1 MRGSHE
7 GINVMADVAS
17 LAVGLHLNAAN
28 FKSQLLGAYGDAE
41 NQSKRFNRNAQADA
55 KKTEDAYKK
64 VGLSI
69 SGMASRLA
77 GLAGAGLSIS
87 TIITT
92 SRQYGQALSD
102 LQAITGA
109 TADEMKALDLA
120 AQEMGRTTE
129 YSASQAAEALKLMAS
144 AKPELLKTSDG
155 LQQATN
161 SALIL
166 AQAAGT
172 TLPDATRTLAL
183 SLNQYGASAQEADRY
198 INVLAAGAKYGSSEI
213 TDTAAAIKNGGVAAA
228 QAGVGF
234 EQLNAAIQ
242 VLAEREVKG
251 GQAGTALR
259 NVILNLEK
267 GTDKSLKPSVVG
279 LSQALT
285 NLSGKNLSTAQAVKL
300 FGVENLNAAS
310 ILVQNRSKIDELT
323 ASLTGTKT
331 AHEQASIRVNN
342 LNGDLLGLSSAF
354 EGMVIKIGQSSNG
367 PLRSGI
373 QTATEALNGLA
384 DNFNTVSSIALYSL
398 IPVLSTKLT
407 AGLRENIAAWRE
419 SQAAVKA
426 RALADADIARKTL
439 DSTAAI
445 LKQNDA
451 EFGHY
456 RQMERT
462 AKQYGMNISYQD
474 EFARLIRQ
482 ETEQTNL
489 ASQAKA
495 KLNVANRQ
503 LSISARAA
511 SVAVGLARGA
521 LAFVGGPF
529 GAAMLAGSA
538 LLYFHQRAQEARQS
552 AVNLKDAVV
561 ETTAALMQMSDKQLA
576 VKELDLGDQLDNQLG
591 EQEKLQEQLKYM
603 NKQIDQSNKQGW
615 IGDVFGNKKD
625 MQAARQRAEAD
636 LESVNQ
642 GIQKTRDNLENVGRA
657 RFLVQT
663 GIANYAS
670 QLASDIQKITSTTG
684 TLGDTPPPVWTGD
697 GNGDAAKKKQAN
709 QYEQL
714 RREVEQ
720 AHASSLE
727 RINLQEQESARKLA
741 EAAKK
746 NGASDADLQ
755 RALLMNAENY
765 QKQRLDLAAQY
776 SPTQETLR
784 KEQEASQNLAEL
796 FKARLLTEKDY
807 QTARITLARDTAKE
821 LLQAQADEIAVPK
834 LDIAGEVD
842 PLVSLRNQLAQRQ
855 SLLQAYYTGNAISK
869 DQYEMLMQKATKE
882 SADAQYQTSL
892 ELYRSQ
898 GELQSLAVGLLET
911 TQERSTNMLTG
922 MLTRTQSF
930 RDGMI
935 GLFSSLTQAVIKNLV
950 DMAAQALVT
959 SSIMQ
964 TIMGVV
970 GIGTSIAGGISGA
983 ASGAASGST
992 GTAIQNAGSN
1002 FQFNAKGGVYDS
1014 PSLSAYSNQI
1024 HDTPQFF
1031 AFAKGAGVFG
1041 EAGPEAIMPLTR
1053 AGDGSLGV
1061 RAVGGAQSASTTEGP
1076 KVWITISGDKTSTDS
1091 TSGFEEF
1098 GQQIGSFVE
1107 KKYRELQAK
1116 DMRPGGAIWNAVR
1129 GQR

>member
-1 MRGSHE
+1 
-7 GINVMADVAS
+7 MADVAS

-77 GLAGAGLSIS
+77 GLAGTGLSIS

-445 LKQNDA
+445 L
-451 EFGHY
+451 
-456 RQMERT
+456 
-462 AKQYGMNISYQD
+462 
-474 EFARLIRQ
+474 
-482 ETEQTNL
+482 TNN
-489 ASQAKA
+489 KDRM
-495 KLNVANRQ
+495 VE
-503 LSISARAA
+503 ID
-511 SVAVGLARGA
+511 VGLDGKIPQPGYIIG
-521 LAFVGGPF
+521 LADEL
-529 GAAMLAGSA
+529 LAG
-538 LLYFHQRAQEARQS
+538 RVNGGRIS
-552 AVNLKDAVV
+552 AVNGRVITLDRDTDAKAGDRLQLNLPSGISQARTIQSVNGRRQV
-561 ETTAALMQMSDKQLA
+561 TVTTAYSETPEVECVWVIESDDLYVQQYRVIG
-576 VKELDLGDQLDNQLG
+576 VKDNNNATYTITG
-591 EQEKLQEQLKYM
+591 VAHDPDKFPRIDTGAI
-603 NKQIDQSNKQGW
+603 IDQRPISV
-615 IGDVFGNKKD
+615 IPPGN
-625 MQAARQRAEAD
+625 QSPPENIVI
-636 LESVNQ
+636 SSYSVVNQ
-642 GIQKTRDNLENVGRA
+642 GI
-657 RFLVQT
+657 
-663 GIANYAS
+663 S
-670 QLASDIQKITSTTG
+670 
-684 TLGDTPPPVWTGD
+684 
-697 GNGDAAKKKQAN
+697 
-709 QYEQL
+709 
-714 RREVEQ
+714 VE
-720 AHASSLE
+720 
-727 RINLQEQESARKLA
+727 
-741 EAAKK
+741 
-746 NGASDADLQ
+746 
-755 RALLMNAENY
+755 
-765 QKQRLDLAAQY
+765 
-776 SPTQETLR
+776 T
-784 KEQEASQNLAEL
+784 
-796 FKARLLTEKDY
+796 
-807 QTARITLARDTAKE
+807 
-821 LLQAQADEIAVPK
+821 
-834 LDIAGEVD
+834 
-842 PLVSLRNQLAQRQ
+842 
-855 SLLQAYYTGNAISK
+855 
-869 DQYEMLMQKATKE
+869 MQ
-882 SADAQYQTSL
+882 
-892 ELYRSQ
+892 
-898 GELQSLAVGLLET
+898 V
-911 TQERSTNMLTG
+911 
-922 MLTRTQSF
+922 
-930 RDGMI
+930 
-935 GLFSSLTQAVIKNLV
+935 
-950 DMAAQALVT
+950 
-959 SSIMQ
+959 
-964 TIMGVV
+964 
-970 GIGTSIAGGISGA
+970 
-983 ASGAASGST
+983 
-992 GTAIQNAGSN
+992 
-1002 FQFNAKGGVYDS
+1002 
-1014 PSLSAYSNQI
+1014 
-1024 HDTPQFF
+1024 H
-1031 AFAKGAGVFG
+1031 
-1041 EAGPEAIMPLTR
+1041 
-1053 AGDGSLGV
+1053 
-1061 RAVGGAQSASTTEGP
+1061 
-1076 KVWITISGDKTSTDS
+1076 
-1091 TSGFEEF
+1091 
-1098 GQQIGSFVE
+1098 
-1107 KKYRELQAK
+1107 
-1116 DMRPGGAIWNAVR
+1116 WNAVKDAISYEAQWR
-1129 GQR
+1129 RNDGNWITGPGADAGGDKRQGQLDVLHQS

>member
-1 MRGSHE
+1 
-7 GINVMADVAS
+7 MADVAS
-17 LAVGLHLNAAN
+17 LAVGLHLNAAS

-41 NQSKRFNRNAQADA
+41 NQSRRFNRNAQADA

-77 GLAGAGLSIS
+77 GLAGAGLSIG
-87 TIITT
+87 TIVTT

-109 TADEMKALDLA
+109 TAAEMKALDLA

-155 LQQATN
+155 LQKATN

-213 TDTAAAIKNGGVAAA
+213 VDTAAAIKNGGVAAA

-242 VLAEREVKG
+242 VLAEREIKG
-251 GQAGTALR
+251 GEAGTALR

-310 ILVQNRSKIDELT
+310 ILVQNRSKLDELT

-373 QTATEALNGLA
+373 QVATEALNSLA
-384 DNFNTVSSIALYSL
+384 DNFNTVSSVALYSL

-426 RALADADIARKTL
+426 RAQADADIARKTL

-474 EFARLIRQ
+474 EFTRLIRQ

-489 ASQAKA
+489 ASQAKL
-495 KLNVANRQ
+495 KLAAANRQ

-521 LAFVGGPF
+521 LNLIGGPF
-529 GAAMLAGSA
+529 GAAMLAGSG
-538 LLYFHQRAQEARQS
+538 LLY
-552 AVNLKDAVV
+552 LKDAVV
-561 ETTAALMQMSDKQLA
+561 ETSEALMRLSL
-576 VKELDLGDQLDNQLG
+576 NQLNVKQFDL
-591 EQEKLQEQLKYM
+591 EDQYENQVVQRNQLMKEI
-603 NKQIDQSNKQGW
+603 QDADSRIDSLKGF
-615 IGDVFGNKKD
+615 DPFGQLEGVTKD
-625 MQAARQRAEAD
+625 QTRARAD
-636 LESVNQ
+636 LDRVNE
-642 GIQKTRDNLENVGRA
+642 GLRKTEENIKRVSDA
-657 RFLVQT
+657 KTL
-663 GIANYAS
+663 A
-670 QLASDIQKITSTTG
+670 QLGLSGKITSLTDDLKG
-684 TLGDTPPPVWTGD
+684 ALSTPPKETGD
-697 GNGDAAKKKQAN
+697 GNPWGGDGGTGTGKGSKSQVDQFKT
-709 QYEQL
+709 L
-714 RREVEQ
+714 RQQIEE
-720 AHASSLE
+720 AHASSLA
-727 RINLQEQESARKLA
+727 RINLQEKDSNRELQ

-776 SPTQETLR
+776 SPAQETLR
-784 KEQEASQNLAEL
+784 KEQEASRDLAEL
-796 FKARLLTEKDY
+796 FKARLLDEKEY
-807 QTARITLARDTAKE
+807 QAARITLARDTAKE
-821 LLQAQADEIAVPK
+821 LLQAHADEIAAPA

-855 SLLQAYYTGNAISK
+855 ALLQAYYQGSAISK
-869 DQYEMLMQKATKE
+869 EQYEMLMQKATKE

-898 GELQSLAVGLLET
+898 GEFQSLAVGLFET
-911 TQERSTNMLTG
+911 AHERSSNFLTS
-922 MLTRTQSF
+922 MLTRTRSF
-930 RDGMI
+930 KENMAD
-935 GLFSSLTQAVIKNLV
+935 LFSSLTQSIIKNLV

-959 SSIMQ
+959 SSVMQ

-970 GIGTSIAGGISGA
+970 GVGTSVVTGA
-983 ASGAASGST
+983 AGAGS
-992 GTAIQNAGSN
+992 GTAIQNAASN

-1014 PSLSAYSNQI
+1014 PSLSAYSNQVY
-1024 HDTPQFF
+1024 DSPQFF

-1061 RAVGGAQSASTTEGP
+1061 RAVGGVQNAGASEGP
-1076 KVWITISGDKTSTDS
+1076 KVYITIEGGNTSTQAP
-1091 TSGFEEF
+1091 SGFEQF

-1107 KKYRELQAK
+1107 KKYRELMAQ
-1116 DMRPGGAIWNAVR
+1116 DMRPGGMVWNAVK

>member
-17 LAVGLHLNAAN
+17 LAVGLHFNAAN

-172 TLPDATRTLAL
+172 TLPDATKTLAL

-213 TDTAAAIKNGGVAAA
+213 TYTAAAIKNGGVAAA

-251 GQAGTALR
+251 GEAGTALR

-267 GTDKSLKPSVVG
+267 GTDKTLKPSVVG
-279 LSQALT
+279 LSQALNT
-285 NLSGKNLSTAQAVKL
+285 LAGKNLSTAQAVKL
-300 FGVENLNAAS
+300 FGVENLSAAS
-310 ILVQNRSKIDELT
+310 ILVQNRSKLDELT
-323 ASLTGTKT
+323 ASLTGTQT

-373 QTATEALNGLA
+373 QTATEAFNGLA

-407 AGLRENIAAWRE
+407 AGLRENISVWRE

-451 EFGHY
+451 EFGYY

-474 EFARLIRQ
+474 EFTRLIRQ

-489 ASQAKA
+489 ASLA
-495 KLNVANRQ
+495 KLKLAAANRQ

-511 SVAVGLARGA
+511 SVAVGLAKGA
-521 LAFVGGPF
+521 FNLIGGPF

-538 LLYFHQRAQEARQS
+538 ILYFHERAKEARQS
-552 AVNLKDAVV
+552 AINLKDAVV
-561 ETTAALMQMSDKQLA
+561 ETSEALMRLSLNQLNVKQFDLEDQYENQ
-576 VKELDLGDQLDNQLG
+576 VVQRNQLIKEIQDADSRIGSLKGFDPFGQLDGVKKDQTRARADLDSVNEGLRKTEENIKRVSDAKTLAQLG
-591 EQEKLQEQLKYM
+591 L
-603 NKQIDQSNKQGW
+603 SG
-615 IGDVFGNKKD
+615 
-625 MQAARQRAEAD
+625 
-636 LESVNQ
+636 
-642 GIQKTRDNLENVGRA
+642 
-657 RFLVQT
+657 
-663 GIANYAS
+663 
-670 QLASDIQKITSTTG
+670 KITALTDDLKGALNAPGKDTG
-684 TLGDTPPPVWTGD
+684 GDNPWTGD
-697 GNGDAAKKKQAN
+697 GGTGKNKAKVDQFKT
-709 QYEQL
+709 L
-714 RREVEQ
+714 RQQIEE
-720 AHASSLE
+720 AHASSLA
-727 RINLQEQESARKLA
+727 RINLQEKNSNRELQ

-746 NGASDADLQ
+746 NGTSDADLQ

-776 SPTQETLR
+776 SPAQETLR
-784 KEQEASQNLAEL
+784 KEQEVSQDLTEL

-821 LLQAQADEIAVPK
+821 LLQAHADEIAAPK

-842 PLVSLRNQLAQRQ
+842 PLVALRNQLAQRQ
-855 SLLQAYYTGNAISK
+855 ALLQSYYQGSAISK

-898 GELQSLAVGLLET
+898 GEFQSLAVGLFET
-911 TQERSTNMLTG
+911 VHERSTNFLTS

-930 RDGMI
+930 KENMV
-935 GLFSSLTQAVIKNLV
+935 GLFSSLTQAVIKNLI

-970 GIGTSIAGGISGA
+970 GIGSSIAGGA
-983 ASGAASGST
+983 ASGAAGAGT
-992 GTAIQNAGSN
+992 GTAIQNAGNSFN
-1002 FQFNAKGGVYDS
+1002 FQIPGYAKGDVFDS
-1014 PSLSAYSNQI
+1014 PSLSAYSNQVY
-1024 HDTPQFF
+1024 DSPQFV

-1041 EAGPEAIMPLTR
+1041 EAGPEAIMPLAR
-1053 AGDGSLGV
+1053 AGNGSLGV
-1061 RAVGGAQSASTTEGP
+1061 RAIGGGQNASTTEGP
-1076 KVWITISGDKTSTDS
+1076 KVWITISGDKTSTES
-1091 TSGFEEF
+1091 SSGFEEF

-1116 DMRPGGAIWNAVR
+1116 DMRPGGAIWNAVK

>member
-1 MRGSHE
+1 
-7 GINVMADVAS
+7 MADVAS
-17 LAVGLHLNAAN
+17 LAVGLHLNAAS

-41 NQSKRFNRNAQADA
+41 NQSRRFNRNAQADA

-77 GLAGAGLSIS
+77 GLAGAGLSIG
-87 TIITT
+87 TIVTT

-109 TADEMKALDLA
+109 TAAEMKALDLA

-155 LQQATN
+155 LQKATN

-213 TDTAAAIKNGGVAAA
+213 VDTAAAIKNGGVAAA

-242 VLAEREVKG
+242 VLAEREIKG
-251 GQAGTALR
+251 GEAGTALR

-310 ILVQNRSKIDELT
+310 ILVQNRSKLDELT

-342 LNGDLLGLSSAF
+342 LNGDLMGLTSAF
-354 EGMVIKIGQSSNG
+354 EGMITKVGKSSDGALRGGING
-367 PLRSGI
+367 
-373 QTATEALNGLA
+373 ATEAINGLA
-384 DNFNTVSSIALYSL
+384 DNFSVVSDIALYTL
-398 IPVLSTKLT
+398 IPILSSKLTSALSAST
-407 AGLRENIAAWRE
+407 AGLRENVSLWNQNRIAIK
-419 SQAAVKA
+419 SKA
-426 RALADADIARKTL
+426 QSDAENARRTL
-439 DSTAAI
+439 ESTAAT
-445 LKQNDA
+445 LKRNDA
-451 EFGHY
+451 EFGYY

-462 AKQYGMNISYQD
+462 AKLHGLNVSYQS
-474 EFARLIRQ
+474 EFIRLIRQ

-489 ASQAKA
+489 ASQAKL
-495 KLNVANRQ
+495 KLASANRQ
-503 LSISARAA
+503 LAISTRAMSIAA
-511 SVAVGLARGA
+511 GLGRGA
-521 LAFVGGPF
+521 LSLLGGPL
-529 GAAMLAGSA
+529 GVATLAATAIYEFNQSNKV
-538 LLYFHQRAQEARQS
+538 ARQS
-552 AVNLKDAVV
+552 ALDLKDAVV
-561 ETTAALMQMSDKQLA
+561 QTTAELLRMSQAKIA
-576 VKELDLGDQLDNQLG
+576 VKVDDY
-591 EQEKLQEQLKYM
+591 QEQLEGI
-603 NKQIDQSNKQGW
+603 NKEREKVKNELTRYSDTRLNLAKSREDGALSFLFPSANSLQKEKNQLLGQLEDLNSAAERTQQNLINARIAATGKTFAIDTFLPPEQPGNTGPT
-615 IGDVFGNKKD
+615 GD
-625 MQAARQRAEAD
+625 
-636 LESVNQ
+636 
-642 GIQKTRDNLENVGRA
+642 DNN
-657 RFLVQT
+657 
-663 GIANYAS
+663 NN
-670 QLASDIQKITSTTG
+670 
-684 TLGDTPPPVWTGD
+684 PWTGD
-697 GNGDAAKKKQAN
+697 GGEGKKNKEKVDQFK
-709 QYEQL
+709 QL
-714 RREVEQ
+714 RQQIEE
-720 AHASSLE
+720 AHASSLG
-727 RINLQEQESARKLA
+727 RINLQEVESNRQLQD
-741 EAAKK
+741 AAKK
-746 NGASDADLQ
+746 YGASDADLQ
-755 RALLMNAENY
+755 RVLLLNAENY

-776 SPTQETLR
+776 SPVKETLL
-784 KEQEASQNLAEL
+784 KEQEGSREL
-796 FKARLLTEKDY
+796 ESIFKARLLTEQEY

-821 LLQAQADEIAVPK
+821 LLQAQADEIAAPK

-842 PLVSLRNQLAQRQ
+842 PLVALRNQLTQRQ
-855 SLLQAYYTGNAISK
+855 ALLLSYYQSSAISK
-869 DQYEMLMQKATKE
+869 EQYEMLMKKATKD
-882 SADAQYQTSL
+882 SADSQYQTSL

-898 GELQSLAVGLLET
+898 GEMQSLAVGLFET
-911 TQERSTNMLTG
+911 AHERSSNFLTS
-922 MLTRTQSF
+922 MLTRTRSF
-930 RDGMI
+930 KENMAD
-935 GLFSSLTQAVIKNLV
+935 LFSSLTQSIIKNLV

-959 SSIMQ
+959 SSVMQ

-970 GIGTSIAGGISGA
+970 GAGVSIAGGVSGA
-983 ASGAASGST
+983 ADVGA
-992 GTAIQNAGSN
+992 GTAIQNAGNNFN
-1002 FQFNAKGGVYDS
+1002 FQIPGYAKGGVFDS
-1014 PSLSAYSNQI
+1014 PSLSAYSNQVY
-1024 HDTPQFF
+1024 DSPQFF

-1061 RAVGGAQSASTTEGP
+1061 RAVGGGQNAGASEGP
-1076 KVWITISGDKTSTDS
+1076 KVYITIEGGNTSTQAP
-1091 TSGFEEF
+1091 SGFEQF

-1107 KKYRELQAK
+1107 KKYRELMAQ
-1116 DMRPGGAIWNAVR
+1116 DMRPGGMVWNAVK